1 MKHTIKQYIF
11 TKRGNEKVMKQ
22 KMFHVKHFGLNR
34 KEGKQ
39 HGKNYSGGKSEGRCR

>member
-22 KMFHVKHFGLNR
+22 KMFHVKHFWI
-34 KEGKQ
+34 KQ
-39 HGKNYSGGKSEGRCR
+39 ERMKTAWEEL